1 MTQGRRARGRSPW
14 RALAAGAAAV
24 LALTAVPGAAGAQ
37 GEDDGRDGSDGF
49 VSGTNDGRTATGT
62 AGTTIPG
69 GPGRSAGGGGGD
81 GGPNCTKSDGT
92 RDYYWYEGLLFTTM
106 EEQRTEIRP
115 EEQRPGVYLHIHCG
129 DEYVGF
135 EFFPDGEAA
144 PVDPVALAES
154 VRITPPAPVVVTNPE
169 AGDHLVEVEAWFWV
183 ANWAGV
189 TAPPATAGTVTVSV
203 SAQPTALVV
212 DPGDDSPAFTCSGR
226 PPAYDRSLPAEAQS
240 SPCSHT
246 YSRAGTF
253 TATATLVY
261 EVSFTSNVG
270 VDRSLGTIETTT
282 PVELAVREAQAI
294 VVG

>member
-1 MTQGRRARGRSPW
+1 MMQGRRARARALW
-14 RALAAGAAAV
+14 RALAATAAASLV
-24 LALTAVPGAAGAQ
+24 LTAAPGPAAAQ

-49 VSGTNDGRTATGT
+49 VNGTNDGRTATGT

-69 GPGRSAGGGGGD
+69 GPGRSAGGGGD

-183 ANWAGV
+183 ENWAEV
-189 TAPPATAGTVTVSV
+189 TAPPATAGTVTVNV

-270 VDRSLGTIETTT
+270 VNQGLGTIDTTT

>member
-37 GEDDGRDGSDGF
+37 AEDDGRDGSDGF

-81 GGPNCTKSDGT
+81 GGPNSTKSDGT

-189 TAPPATAGTVTVSV
+189 TAPPATAGTVTVNV

>member
-1 MTQGRRARGRSPW
+1 MMQARRPRW
-14 RALAAGAAAV
+14 RALAATAAAV
-24 LALTAVPGAAGAQ
+24 LALTAAPGAVAAQ

-49 VSGTNDGRTATGT
+49 VNGTNDGRTATGT
-62 AGTTIPG
+62 AATTIPG
-69 GPGRSAGGGGGD
+69 GPGRSAGGGGGG

-92 RDYYWYEGLLFTTM
+92 PDYYWYEGLLYTTM

-115 EEQRPGVYLHIHCG
+115 EEQRAGVYLHIHCG

-135 EFFPDGEAA
+135 EFFPDDEPA
-144 PVDPVALAES
+144 PVDPVALARS
-154 VRITPPAPVVVTNPE
+154 VSITPPNPVVVTNPA

-183 ANWAGV
+183 ENWAEV
-189 TAPPATAGTVTVSV
+189 TAPPATAGTVTVNV

-212 DPGDDSPAFTCSGR
+212 DPGDGSPAFTCTGR
-226 PPAYDRSLPAEAQS
+226 PPAYDSSLPAEAQS

-253 TATATLVY
+253 AATATLVY

-270 VDRSLGTIETTT
+270 VNQGLGTIETVT

>member
-183 ANWAGV
+183 ENWAGV
-189 TAPPATAGTVTVSV
+189 SAPPATAGTVTVNV

>member
-1 MTQGRRARGRSPW
+1 MMQARRARW
-14 RALAAGAAAV
+14 RALAATGAV
-24 LALTAVPGAAGAQ
+24 LLALTAAPGAVAAQ
-37 GEDDGRDGSDGF
+37 GDDDGRDGSDGF
-49 VSGTNDGRTATGT
+49 VNGTNDGRTATGT
-62 AGTTIPG
+62 AATTIPG

-92 RDYYWYEGLLFTTM
+92 RDYYWYEGLLYTTM

-135 EFFPDGEAA
+135 EFFPDGEPA
-144 PVDPVALAES
+144 PVDPVALARS
-154 VRITPPAPVVVTNPE
+154 VSITPPAPLLVTNPG

-183 ANWAGV
+183 ENWEAV
-189 TAPPATAGTVTVSV
+189 TAPPATAGNVTVNV
-203 SAQPTALVV
+203 AAQPSALVV
-212 DPGDDSPAFTCSGR
+212 DPGDGSPAFTCTGR
-226 PPAYDRSLPAEAQS
+226 PPAYDSSLPAEAQS

-253 TATATLVY
+253 AATATLVY

-270 VDRSLGTIETTT
+270 VNQGLGTIEPSTT
-282 PVELAVREAQAI
+282 VDLAVREAQAI

>member
-1 MTQGRRARGRSPW
+1 
-14 RALAAGAAAV
+14 V

-37 GEDDGRDGSDGF
+37 AEDDGRDGSDGF
-49 VSGTNDGRTATGT
+49 VSGTKDGRTATGT

-189 TAPPATAGTVTVSV
+189 TAPPATAGTVTVNV

>member
-1 MTQGRRARGRSPW
+1 MMQARRARW
-14 RALAAGAAAV
+14 RALAATGAV
-24 LALTAVPGAAGAQ
+24 LLALTAAPGAVAAQ
-37 GEDDGRDGSDGF
+37 GDDDGRDGSDGF
-49 VSGTNDGRTATGT
+49 VNGTNDGRTATGT
-62 AGTTIPG
+62 AATTIPG

-92 RDYYWYEGLLFTTM
+92 RDFYWYEGLLYTTM

-135 EFFPDGEAA
+135 QFFPDGEQA
-144 PVDPVALAES
+144 PVDPVALARS
-154 VRITPPAPVVVTNPE
+154 VSITPPAPVLVTNPA

-183 ANWAGV
+183 ENWEPV
-189 TAPPATAGTVTVSV
+189 TAPPATAGNVTVNV
-203 SAQPTALVV
+203 SAEPTALVI
-212 DPGDDSPAFTCSGR
+212 DPGDGSPAVTCTGR
-226 PPAYDRSLPAEAQS
+226 PPAYDTARPAEGQS
-240 SPCSHT
+240 SPCSYT

-253 TATATLVY
+253 AATATLIY

-270 VDRSLGTIETTT
+270 VNEGLGTIEPTTT
-282 PVELAVREAQAI
+282 VDLAVREAQAI

>member
-37 GEDDGRDGSDGF
+37 AEDDGRDGSDGF

-189 TAPPATAGTVTVSV
+189 TAPPATAGTVTVNV

>member
-115 EEQRPGVYLHIHCG
+115 KEQRPGEYLHIHCG

-189 TAPPATAGTVTVSV
+189 TAPPATAGTVTVNV